1 MTAAVLKPLASFTV
15 VVDPDEVQAF
25 AEALGL
31 PASPTPPPTFAIRF
45 LFHPAA
51 RAALAAF
58 TPDDGTLPIHIGQ
71 RFRYHRPLCPG
82 ETLFCALSAAPAEGG
97 RPFALVRL
105 ELTTPAGE
113 AVCQAESEIAM
124 AAPGFTWTQRGEA
137 R

>member
-1 MTAAVLKPLASFTV
+1 MTAAVVRPLASFTV
-15 VVDPDEVQAF
+15 VVDPDEARAF
-25 AEALGL
+25 GIALGL
-31 PASPTPPPTFAIRF
+31 PASPVPPPTFAIRF

-58 TPDDGTLPIHIGQ
+58 MPDNGTLPIHVGQ
-71 RFRYHRPLCPG
+71 RFRHHRPLRPG
-82 ETLFCALSAAPAEGG
+82 ETLSCALGVAPAEGG
-97 RPFALVRL
+97 RPFTLVRL

-124 AAPGFTWTQRGEA
+124 VAPGFTWTQRGEA

>member
-1 MTAAVLKPLASFTV
+1 MSAAVVKPLASFTV
-15 VVDPDEVQAF
+15 AVDPDEVRAF

-51 RAALAAF
+51 RAALSAF
-58 TPDDGTLPIHIGQ
+58 TPADGTLPIHIGQ
-71 RFRYHRPLCPG
+71 RFRYHRPLRLG
-82 ETLFCALSAAPAEGG
+82 ETLCCALGAAPAEDG

-105 ELTTPAGE
+105 ELTSLAGE

-124 AAPGFTWTQRGEA
+124 AAPGFTWTQRSEA